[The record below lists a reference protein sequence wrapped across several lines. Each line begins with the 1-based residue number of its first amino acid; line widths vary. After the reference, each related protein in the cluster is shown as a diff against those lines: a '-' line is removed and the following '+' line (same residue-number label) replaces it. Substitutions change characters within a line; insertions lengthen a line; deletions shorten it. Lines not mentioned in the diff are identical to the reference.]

1 MALRLKEVQLDFRAR
16 LAVVNHL
23 MKYTKTHLLYTLI
36 AVLALLYASNIYYT
50 KSLTSALVELPVKL
64 SFVIIQGP
72 ADACKNCFDAKSIV
86 QSLETSQKTTY
97 KTRVFPFD
105 DPISLQYIEKYRIE
119 NLPAIIVAGDISNER
134 VTDAWQSLSGKE
146 VNKSVVLE
154 NLLPYYDLKTA
165 KVKGV
170 INATLIKDA
179 TCEECFDENIYLN
192 ILKNFGLIIND
203 ASTYDVGSPEGKTFI
218 GKYTIT
224 KVPTLILSSG
234 TQAYPNF
241 INSWSEVGTIE
252 EDGTL
257 ILRDVQKINTQY
269 KEL

>member
-1 MALRLKEVQLDFRAR
+1 M
-16 LAVVNHL
+16 AVVNHL
-23 MKYTKTHLLYTLI
+23 MKYTKTHLFYAI
-36 AVLALLYASNIYYT
+36 IGILALLYASNIYIT
-50 KSLTSALVELPVKL
+50 KKLTSALVELPVKL
-64 SFVIIQGP
+64 SFVVIQGP
-72 ADACKNCFDAKSIV
+72 ENTCKNCFDAKSIV

-97 KTRVFPFD
+97 KTRVFPYD

-119 NLPAIIVAGDISNER
+119 NLPAIIVAGDISNEKI
-134 VTDAWQSLSGKE
+134 TGAWTSMSGKE
-146 VNKSVVLE
+146 VNKSVVVE
-154 NLLPYYDLKTA
+154 NLLPYYDIKTA
-165 KVKGV
+165 KVKGI
-170 INATLIKDA
+170 INATLITDI

-203 ASTYDVGSPEGKTFI
+203 TVTYDVGSPGGATLVK
-218 GKYTIT
+218 KYTIT

>member
-1 MALRLKEVQLDFRAR
+1 
-16 LAVVNHL
+16 
-23 MKYTKTHLLYTLI
+23 MKYTKTHLFYAI
-36 AVLALLYASNIYYT
+36 IGVLALLYAVNIYYT
-50 KSLTSALVELPVKL
+50 RELTTALVELPVKL
-64 SFVIIQGP
+64 SFVVIQGP
-72 ADACKNCFDAKSIV
+72 ENACKNCFDAKSIV

-97 KTRVFPFD
+97 KTRVFSFD

-119 NLPAIIVAGDISNER
+119 NLPAIIVAGDTTNEK
-134 VTDAWQSLSGKE
+134 VAGAWTSLSGKE
-146 VNKSVVLE
+146 INKSVVLE

-170 INATLIKDA
+170 INAILIKDA
-179 TCEECFDENIYLN
+179 TCEKCFDENIYLN

-203 ASTYDVGSPEGKTFI
+203 TSTYDVGSPEGKTFVE
-218 GKYTIT
+218 KYTIT